1 MTSIPLDLPS
11 RAMNAK
17 GTDDSARVTARSIN
31 GSGSMVLLLVSNI
44 RSCLLASFTLALCTT
59 ALAGDV
65 DVVDIPPSIVTHNV
79 PPLPISMANRL
90 QRYANTRSA
99 VLAGWQGDELLIYTR
114 FADSTQLHR
123 VAQPMGYREQLTFL
137 REPLG
142 EVVVPKAGAKDR
154 VILSWD
160 VGGSEFDQLF
170 LFDLKS
176 GNAKMVT
183 DGKSLYS
190 YVLWAPDEKS
200 FVYVT
205 TARNGRNWDTH
216 LQTLDGDIQ
225 HLLET
230 QDGYWFPIDWSK
242 DGKRLLIRKRVS
254 VNESSIY
261 ELDIATRK
269 LRPLLG
275 TDQRMSISGASYDG
289 RGGLFF
295 TSDEGSEF
303 LRLHHLNL
311 TSSKIEVVSKDI
323 DWNIEGFGL
332 SADYNKL
339 VFVVNDNGISK
350 VNVWDLPT
358 RRVIALPELPRGIV
372 GAVAF
377 SPKADRLALTIN
389 SATAPSDTYVVDL
402 EARRLQRWTSSEVGG
417 LNKDRF
423 VDAEAISYKS
433 FDGTEIPGF
442 IYRPDTPG
450 PHAVVIS
457 IHGGPEGQYRP
468 YFSTTVQSYVAEM
481 NVAVIAPNV
490 RGSNGYG
497 KTYLDLDNGFLRE
510 DSVKDIGSLLDWIDG
525 QDNLDS
531 ERVAVIG
538 GSYGG
543 YMVLACMVHYGERL
557 TAAVESVGISNFVTF
572 LENTQP
578 YRQDIRR
585 VEYGDER
592 DPDMRA
598 HLQKISPLNHVDKM
612 ITPVIISQGANDPRV
627 PVTESEQ
634 IRLALEA
641 SGVPVWYVLAK
652 DEGHGFRKKVNRD
665 YDRTAKFAFLEAYLL
680 QE

>member
-1 MTSIPLDLPS
+1 MS
-11 RAMNAK
+11 
-17 GTDDSARVTARSIN
+17 
-31 GSGSMVLLLVSNI
+31 LLLFSHV
-44 RSCLLASFTLALCTT
+44 RSYLWRPAVLVLFGVGLGATSLPLH
-59 ALAGDV
+59 ALAGDT
-65 DVVDIPPSIVTHNV
+65 DTVVIPPNIVTYNV
-79 PPLPISMANRL
+79 PPLPLSMANRL

-114 FADSTQLHR
+114 FADGTQLHR
-123 VAQPMGYREQLTFL
+123 VAQPLGYREQLTFL
-137 REPLG
+137 SEPLG
-142 EVVVPKAGAKDR
+142 DVVVPKAGATNQ

-170 LFDLKS
+170 LFDLQS
-176 GNAKMVT
+176 GDAKMVT

-190 YVLWAPDEKS
+190 HVLWAPDEQR

-216 LQTLDGDIQ
+216 LQNLDGDIE

-230 QDGYWFPIDWSK
+230 QDGYWFPIDWSR

-269 LRPLLG
+269 LQPLLG
-275 TDQRMSISGASYDG
+275 TDQRMAIASASYDG

-311 TSSKIEVVSKDI
+311 ASGAIEVVI
-323 DWNIEGFGL
+323 ENVEWNIEGFGL
-332 SADYNKL
+332 SADYDKL
-339 VFVVNDNGISK
+339 VFMVNENGVSK
-350 VNVWDLPT
+350 VNVWHLPT
-358 RRVIALPELPRGIV
+358 RRPVPLPELPQGVV
-372 GAVAF
+372 GSAAF
-377 SPKADRLALTIN
+377 SPDGGKLALTIN
-389 SATAPSDTYVVDL
+389 SATAPSDIYVVDFKAGDL
-402 EARRLQRWTSSEVGG
+402 ERWTSSEVGG
-417 LNKDRF
+417 LDKDRF
-423 VDAEAISYKS
+423 VDAQAFSYQS
-433 FDGTEIPGF
+433 FDGRDIPAF
-442 IYRPDTPG
+442 IYRPNTPG

-457 IHGGPEGQYRP
+457 IHGGPERQYRP

-481 NVAVIAPNV
+481 NVVVIAPNV

-497 KTYLDLDNGFLRE
+497 KTYLDLDNGYLRE
-510 DSVKDIGSLLDWIDG
+510 DSVKDIGGLLDWIDD
-525 QDNLDS
+525 QEDLNSD
-531 ERVAVIG
+531 RVAVIG

-598 HLQKISPLNHVDKM
+598 HLQKISPLHHVDKM

-627 PVTESEQ
+627 PASESEQ

-641 SGVPVWYVLAK
+641 AGVPVWYVLAK

-665 YDRTAKFAFLEAYLL
+665 YDRAAKFAFLEAYLL